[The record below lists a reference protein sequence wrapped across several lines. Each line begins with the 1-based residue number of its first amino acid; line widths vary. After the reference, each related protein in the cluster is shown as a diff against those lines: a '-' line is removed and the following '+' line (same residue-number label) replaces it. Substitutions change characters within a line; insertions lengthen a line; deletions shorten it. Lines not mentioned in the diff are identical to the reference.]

1 MERAS
6 SSGGKT
12 KLTVDVHVPGGAGGE
27 EKKIE
32 MEEAGI
38 VVAGAAVDGDTAEVE
53 VTVRIS
59 KLHCPLCSFPLKPPI
74 FQCDAGHLACTA
86 CSGLL
91 FDNRCYDCGRT
102 GSYGRNP
109 ALEGFLLSVRVPC
122 PYAAYGCRA
131 TVAYCDARD
140 HRRFCPCA
148 PCSCPER
155 ERGGCR
161 FVGSPPMLLDHIAAA
176 HAHPA
181 DGRSSSG
188 AGAGAGAAV
197 VVVVRYGQESRI
209 ALTAARRW
217 HALVAEEDRALF
229 LVSLAAPCSD
239 DTAVSLVCVRANNGG
254 GGGGAAA
261 RYTCRLA
268 LELPG
273 GGGEEED
280 GGVGVVVMEFK
291 VRSSALPGGTPAM
304 DQRAFLGLHQKLQ
317 PGDTL
322 ALTVRIDRLQP
333 AGAAAGGEST
343 AT

>member
-1 MERAS
+1 MMEQAS
-6 SSGGKT
+6 SSGVK
-12 KLTVDVHVPGGAGGE
+12 KLRVDVPGGVSGE
-27 EKKIE
+27 VKKKMK
-32 MEEAGI
+32 MEEAGKL
-38 VVAGAAVDGDTAEVE
+38 AAVDGATTEEVD
-53 VTVRIS
+53 VKIIIS

-74 FQCDAGHLACTA
+74 FQCDAGHLACSA

-91 FDNRCYDCGRT
+91 FDNRCYDCDCT

-109 ALEGFLLSVRVPC
+109 ALEDLLRSIRITC
-122 PYAAYGCRA
+122 PYDAYGCRA
-131 TVAYCDARD
+131 TIAYCDSRD
-140 HRRFCPCA
+140 HRRACPCA

-176 HAHPA
+176 HEHP
-181 DGRSSSG
+181 GSG
-188 AGAGAGAAV
+188 PA
-197 VVVVRYGQESRI
+197 VVVVRYGQESRL

-217 HALVAEEDRALF
+217 HALVGEEDRALF
-229 LVSLAAPCSD
+229 LVSLSAPCSD
-239 DTAVSLVCVRANNGG
+239 DTAVSLVCVRANGG
-254 GGGGAAA
+254 GGTAA
-261 RYTCRLA
+261 RYTCKLA

-273 GGGEEED
+273 AGGGEEEEEEED
-280 GGVGVVVMEFK
+280 GGGVVVMEFK

-322 ALTVRIDRLQP
+322 TLTVRIDRLIQP
-333 AGAAAGGEST
+333 VGAAAAGEST